1 MKVYIDLMTSFFAR
15 IFSVVIALIQ
25 SIILAH
31 YLLPKGRGELA
42 SIMYFPTIIS
52 SFSHFGVHWAIIYYL
67 RTERQN
73 KDTILK
79 LGFSIFFILTLVSFL
94 FTFFLGL
101 IFYRRIFTSLPKIS
115 ILISS
120 LFILPLMFENLS
132 KAIFRGT
139 QRIIYTNLFQIVKAF
154 SIFAII
160 FISILIFKPSVV
172 VITFLMLTIQSLVI
186 FVSIF
191 FSYKGLKPT
200 LIIEKDYYLKMFKYG
215 LKMYAFSMFLSLCYR
230 MDIGIIKYFRS
241 FEEVGYYVTS
251 VSLAEV
257 LWNIPNI
264 VSFVLFPYV
273 VGSSTEDQNIITTKM
288 SRFSAFVVGIGCIL
302 LAIFSKFL
310 IVFLYG
316 KEFLNSVLPLII
328 LLPGIFSI
336 SIQQILGADISGRG
350 YPGIVAKA
358 TFLGFF
364 SNLILNILLIPK
376 FGITAASFSSSIS
389 YTLIAIMLIYS
400 FKKISKE
407 KISNLFIL

>member
-1 MKVYIDLMTSFFAR
+1 MKVSIDLMTSFFAR

-52 SFSHFGVHWAIIYYL
+52 SLSHFGVHWAIIYHL

-101 IFYRRIFTSLPKIS
+101 IFYQRIFTSLPKIS

-132 KAIFRGT
+132 KDVFRGT
-139 QRIIYTNLFQIVKAF
+139 QRIIYANLFQIIKAI

-172 VITFLMLTIQSLVI
+172 VITFLMLTIQSLII

-191 FSYKGLKPT
+191 F
-200 LIIEKDYYLKMFKYG
+200 
-215 LKMYAFSMFLSLCYR
+215 
-230 MDIGIIKYFRS
+230 
-241 FEEVGYYVTS
+241 
-251 VSLAEV
+251 
-257 LWNIPNI
+257 
-264 VSFVLFPYV
+264 
-273 VGSSTEDQNIITTKM
+273 
-288 SRFSAFVVGIGCIL
+288 
-302 LAIFSKFL
+302 
-310 IVFLYG
+310 
-316 KEFLNSVLPLII
+316 
-328 LLPGIFSI
+328 
-336 SIQQILGADISGRG
+336 
-350 YPGIVAKA
+350 
-358 TFLGFF
+358 
-364 SNLILNILLIPK
+364 
-376 FGITAASFSSSIS
+376 
-389 YTLIAIMLIYS
+389 
-400 FKKISKE
+400 
-407 KISNLFIL
+407 